1 MSAGANCKFHGL
13 FGSFAEITAQ
23 VRAGTQ
29 YPPEIGDTARY
40 RLADGTLGE
49 CSFGPS
55 GWRIDR
61 QVTSSGDVQSGGA
74 VIARTAKKGDLVQV
88 LSDDYTD
95 DPPTITI
102 GPVSYTHLTLPTKP
116 MMW

>member
-29 YPPEIGDTARY
+29 YPPEVGDTARF

-55 GWRIDR
+55 GWRTDR
-61 QVTSSGDVQSGGA
+61 RLTPSGDVQFGDIIAPSISLPSGVGIQSA
-74 VIARTAKKGDLVQV
+74 N
-88 LSDDYTD
+88 
-95 DPPTITI
+95 
-102 GPVSYTHLTLPTKP
+102 
-116 MMW
+116 